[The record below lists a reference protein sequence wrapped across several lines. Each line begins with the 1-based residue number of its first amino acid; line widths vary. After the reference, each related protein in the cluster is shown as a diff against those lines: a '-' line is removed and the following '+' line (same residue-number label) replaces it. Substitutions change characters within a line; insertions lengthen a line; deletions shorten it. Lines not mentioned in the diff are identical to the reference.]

1 MIFTGRATA
10 VSAQSGPEQG
20 GWSGVLDWLNEFYRR
35 VLFLPDQSSSI
46 ARRID
51 HLHYLE
57 ITIMFAVGAVIALA
71 VIYFLARYHRSTDHF
86 TSDVLADTEPPQ
98 PSPITPRVNASLTF
112 EFGLYAGL
120 FGLFV
125 FFWVIGYRQY
135 IELLVPPANAIEVYV
150 TGKQWVWQ
158 FAYSRGPATAG
169 VLYVPAGQPVRI
181 VLTSRDV
188 IHSFFVPQFRI
199 KRDAVPGMYTETWF
213 EAPSPGTYNLL
224 CAELCGVGH
233 SVMRAGVIV
242 LAPRDFQRWLDDR
255 SPLPPE
261 PFPAD
266 TAGLSLAE
274 RGRLVAVQKGCARC
288 HSVDGSAATGP
299 TWRNLY
305 GSWEMLADRRRI
317 FVDAAYITRSM
328 MEPDRDIVAGFEN
341 VMPSFMGLISP
352 AETSAIIAYMMS
364 LSDAPVDRML
374 DSLPGGRRTN
384 PGVVPRP
391 VQGIPAQPPRDLPPR
406 VPR

>member
-1 MIFTGRATA
+1 MIITGAGA
-10 VSAQSGPEQG
+10 SVSLQSGPEQK
-20 GWSGVLDWLNEFYRR
+20 GWTGVLDWLNEFYRR
-35 VLFLPDQSSSI
+35 ILFLPEQSSSI

-71 VIYFLARYHRSTDHF
+71 VILFLARYHRSTNHF
-86 TSDVLADTEPPQ
+86 TGDVLNDAEPPQ

-125 FFWVIGYRQY
+125 FFWAIGYRQY
-135 IELLVPPANAIEVYV
+135 VALLVPPANAIDVYV

-158 FAYSRGPATAG
+158 FAYPRGPATAG

-213 EAPSPGTYNLL
+213 EAPNPGTYNLL

-242 LAPRDFQRWLDDR
+242 LAPRDFQRWIDNRAPL
-255 SPLPPE
+255 SPE
-261 PFPAD
+261 TTAAD

-288 HSVDGSAATGP
+288 HSIDGSAATGP

-305 GSWEMLADRRRI
+305 GSWEMLGDRSRV

-328 MEPDRDIVAGFEN
+328 MEPERDIVAGFEN

-364 LSDAPVDRML
+364 LSSAPVDRML
-374 DSLPGGRRTN
+374 DSLPGERRPN
-384 PGVVPRP
+384 PAALRDLAPGLPSK
-391 VQGIPAQPPRDLPPR
+391 PPRDLPLR